1 MIWSWSSF
9 IIGAIFG
16 AFGLVVMA
24 IVLVG
29 ERDD

>member
-1 MIWSWSSF
+1 MIWSWGSF

-16 AFGLVVMA
+16 AFALVVMA

-29 ERDD
+29 ARDD

>member
-1 MIWSWSSF
+1 MMWSWASF

-16 AFGLVVMA
+16 AVGLVLLA
-24 IVLVG
+24 IVMVG